1 MPDRSGSAGSPRS
14 DRTPRPHLKEARGYD
29 KSGGRTRKQDP
40 RKGEGRKQEGGY
52 RGGDARRKR
61 ENKPAPKHTPVHLS
75 DDVVKELH
83 GAVRPGKGEIL
94 VQVFSEAVAAFAEE
108 DFEEAISL
116 GEQAKH
122 LALRSVNAREFLG
135 LAYYR
140 TGKWREAARELSA
153 FRRISGSN
161 DQNPVIGDSYRAM
174 GKPDKAL
181 EWVDQ
186 VDARTSPPEVY
197 YEAAIVGAGALLDMD
212 RAQEGVERLEK
223 LDLEPSI
230 AQEHHLRAWYM
241 LGDLL
246 ERRGRFTQARG
257 WFERIAAV
265 DPEITDA
272 PQRAA
277 KLKKG

>member
-1 MPDRSGSAGSPRS
+1 
-14 DRTPRPHLKEARGYD
+14 
-29 KSGGRTRKQDP
+29 
-40 RKGEGRKQEGGY
+40 
-52 RGGDARRKR
+52 
-61 ENKPAPKHTPVHLS
+61 
-75 DDVVKELH
+75 
-83 GAVRPGKGEIL
+83 VRPGKGEIL
-94 VQVFSEAVAAFAEE
+94 VQVFQEAVAAFGEE
-108 DFEEAISL
+108 DYDEAIRL

-140 TGKWREAARELSA
+140 KGMWRESSRELAA

-161 DQNPVIGDSYRAM
+161 DQNPVIGDSYRAL
-174 GKPDKAL
+174 GKPDKAI

-197 YEAAIVGAGALLDMD
+197 YEAAIVGAGALLDMKQLD
-212 RAQEGVERLEK
+212 DAIARLEK
-223 LDLEPSI
+223 LDLEPAV

-246 ERRGRFTQARG
+246 ERKGRFTQARR
-257 WFERIAAV
+257 WFESIAAV

-272 PQRAA
+272 PERAR
-277 KLKKG
+277 KLKQA